1 MTIALYAQLAFLA
14 LIDSTSIGTLLIPLW
29 LLLRP
34 DARRILPRILL
45 YLGVLAG
52 FYLLVG
58 VAILSGA
65 DWAIS
70 SLNAGSLTQIPAVQW
85 AMVIGG
91 GSLLVYALRPDPAK
105 KRPKVALAAGK
116 FDAGSGTQMPSAAP
130 VLGQVP
136 TRAPATEVPT
146 PAPAAHTAAPAAE
159 LKWQK
164 RLSTALRS
172 PGGVVGLALV
182 AGLLELPTM
191 VPYLVAIGLLSNSTL
206 PLSGAIGLLVAY
218 CLLMLVPALILLGLR
233 AAADTRLDSL
243 MHRISTKMGKFSSET
258 VLWVLGIVG
267 FLLLRAGL
275 ANLAPAAAWNPF
287 K

>member
-1 MTIALYAQLAFLA
+1 MTTALYAQLALLA

-34 DARRILPRILL
+34 DARRVLPRILL

-58 VAILSGA
+58 IAILSGA
-65 DWAIS
+65 GWVI
-70 SLNAGSLTQIPAVQW
+70 AGLGTDSLTQIPAVQW

-91 GSLLVYALRPDPAK
+91 GALLAYALRPDPAK
-105 KRPKVALAAGK
+105 KRAKVALSAGT
-116 FDAGSGTQMPSAAP
+116 FDAGSGTQVPGAP
-130 VLGQVP
+130 GVEP
-136 TRAPATEVPT
+136 
-146 PAPAAHTAAPAAE
+146 PAAE
-159 LKWQK
+159 LKWQN

-172 PGGVVGLALV
+172 PGGMVVLALV

-191 VPYLVAIGLLSNSTL
+191 VPYLVAIGFLSNSTL
-206 PLSGAIGLLVAY
+206 PVAGGVGLLIAY
-218 CLLMLVPALILLGLR
+218 CLLMLLPALVLIGLR
-233 AAADTRLDSL
+233 AAAGTKLDPFL
-243 MHRISTKMGKFSSET
+243 RRISTKMGKFTGET
-258 VLWVLGIVG
+258 MLWVLGIVG

-275 ANLAPAAAWNPF
+275 AALAPAAAWNPF

>member
-1 MTIALYAQLAFLA
+1 MTTALYAQLALLA

-65 DWAIS
+65 GWAIS
-70 SLNAGSLTQIPAVQW
+70 SMNAGSLTQIPAVQW

-91 GSLLVYALRPDPAK
+91 GSLLAYALRPDPAK
-105 KRPKVALAAGK
+105 KRAKVALSAGK
-116 FDAGSGTQMPSAAP
+116 FDAGSGTQ
-130 VLGQVP
+130 V
-136 TRAPATEVPT
+136 
-146 PAPAAHTAAPAAE
+146 PAPAE

-164 RLSTALRS
+164 RLSTALCS
-172 PGGVVGLALV
+172 PGGMVGLALV

-191 VPYLVAIGLLSNSTL
+191 VPYLVAIGFLSNSTL
-206 PLSGAIGLLVAY
+206 PLLGAIGLLVAY

-233 AAADTRLDSL
+233 AAVGTKLDPL
-243 MHRISTKMGKFSSET
+243 LHRVSAKMGKFSSET

-267 FLLLRAGL
+267 FLLLRGGL
-275 ANLAPAAAWNPF
+275 SALAPAAAWNPF

>member
-1 MTIALYAQLAFLA
+1 MTTALYAQLALLA

-65 DWAIS
+65 GWAIS
-70 SLNAGSLTQIPAVQW
+70 SMNAGSLTQIPAVQW

-91 GSLLVYALRPDPAK
+91 GSLLAYALRPDPAK
-105 KRPKVALAAGK
+105 KRAKVALSAGK
-116 FDAGSGTQMPSAAP
+116 FDAGSGTQ
-130 VLGQVP
+130 VP
-136 TRAPATEVPT
+136 
-146 PAPAAHTAAPAAE
+146 APAAE

-172 PGGVVGLALV
+172 SGGMVGLALV

-206 PLSGAIGLLVAY
+206 PLVGAIGLLVAY

-233 AAADTRLDSL
+233 AAVGTKLDPLLRRVSAK
-243 MHRISTKMGKFSSET
+243 IGKFSSET

-267 FLLLRAGL
+267 FLLLRGGL
-275 ANLAPAAAWNPF
+275 SALAPAAAWNPF